1 MKHRYITTV
10 AIASIFT
17 LGIAAHT
24 YAQGQFKT
32 GEPSNSLKTWAETS
46 GSSATKSTQNPPVY
60 SDQGVAIRGADPV
73 AYFSQSQGDNA
84 IIGTPEHQLQ
94 WNGTTW
100 YFSSA
105 ENRDKFAANPTQY
118 APQYGGYCA
127 KAVSEGYIAS
137 VDPNAWRIYEGKLYL
152 NYSKGVRAQWLRDI
166 PGNIAKGDRNWP
178 GVLNR

>member
-1 MKHRYITTV
+1 MKHHYLTIL

-17 LGIAAHT
+17 LGITAHT

-32 GEPSNSLKTWAETS
+32 GETPTS
-46 GSSATKSTQNPPVY
+46 FKASATKVTKLPPVF
-60 SDQGVAIRGADPV
+60 SRQGVAIRGADPV
-73 AYFSQSQGDNA
+73 AYFSQNQGANA
-84 IIGTPEHQLQ
+84 VMGKAEYQHQ

-100 YFSSA
+100 YFASA

-127 KAVSEGYIAS
+127 KAVSEGYTAP
-137 VDPNAWRIYEGKLYL
+137 VDPNAWAIHEGKLYL
-152 NYSKGVRAQWLRDI
+152 NYSKGVQAQWSQDI

-178 GVLNR
+178 SVLNR